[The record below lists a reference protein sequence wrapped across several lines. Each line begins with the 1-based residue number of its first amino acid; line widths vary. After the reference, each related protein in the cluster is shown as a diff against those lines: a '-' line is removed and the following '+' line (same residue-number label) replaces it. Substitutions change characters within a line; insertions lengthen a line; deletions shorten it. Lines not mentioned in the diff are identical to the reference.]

1 MLMIDMTWKE
11 VEKYISE
18 VNDNLIIPVG
28 TCEQHGYHL
37 PLGNDIF
44 IVEYMANVL
53 SEKTNALVAPTLN
66 YGVNLP
72 CDVHLAGTTSIKP
85 ETLQEIIVSITD
97 WWRQQG
103 FKHFLLLTYH
113 GDPFHIQAMDKISNN
128 IKLYD
133 ISEIE
138 YSDILEKQSSI
149 RHACEAET
157 SVALFLYPQ
166 KVKME
171 SVREHDIKFDDFEKY
186 LLHEVND
193 LPEGY
198 VGNLGYPSFAA
209 KEKGSKIISR
219 MIDSMINECYD
230 FLKSSYLR

>member
-1 MLMIDMTWKE
+1 MLIADMTWHE

-44 IVEYMANVL
+44 IAEYMANIL
-53 SEKTNALVAPTLN
+53 SDKTNALVAPAIN

-72 CDVHLAGTTSIKP
+72 CDIHLTGTTTIKP
-85 ETLQEIIVSITD
+85 ETLRDIIVSITD
-97 WWRQQG
+97 WWRQKG
-103 FKHFLLLTYH
+103 FKHFLMLTYH
-113 GDPFHIQAMDKISNN
+113 GDPFHIQAMEKISDD

-133 ISEIE
+133 ISDID
-138 YSDILEKQSSI
+138 YTDILEKQSSI

-157 SVALFLYPQ
+157 SAALALYPE
-166 KVKME
+166 KVKMDQ
-171 SVREHDIKFDDFEKY
+171 VREHDIQFDDFKKY
-186 LLHEVND
+186 LFHEESS

-198 VGNLGYPSFAA
+198 VGNLGYPSCATRD
-209 KEKGSKIISR
+209 KGRKIINR
-219 MIDSMINECYD
+219 MIDRMVNECSD
-230 FLKSSYLR
+230 FLKPSF

>member
-1 MLMIDMTWKE
+1 MLMIDMTWNE
-11 VEKYISE
+11 VEKYILE

-44 IVEYMANVL
+44 IVEYMANIL
-53 SEKTNALVAPTLN
+53 SEETNALVAPTLN

-72 CDVHLAGTTSIKP
+72 CDVHL
-85 ETLQEIIVSITD
+85 EIIVSITD

-113 GDPFHIQAMDKISNN
+113 GDPFHIQAMEKISSD

-171 SVREHDIKFDDFEKY
+171 LVREHDIQFDDFKKY
-186 LLHEVND
+186 LFHEVNN

-198 VGNLGYPSFAA
+198 VGNLGYPSFAT

-219 MIDSMINECYD
+219 MIDSMLNECYD
-230 FLKSSYLR
+230 FLKPSYLR

>member
-1 MLMIDMTWKE
+1 MLMVDMTWNE
-11 VEKYISE
+11 VEKYIFE

-44 IVEYMANVL
+44 MVEYMANIL

-66 YGVNLP
+66 YGVNLL

-85 ETLQEIIVSITD
+85 ETLKEIIVSITD

-103 FKHFLLLTYH
+103 FKHFLLLTFH
-113 GDPFHIQAMDKISNN
+113 GDPFHIQAMENISDD
-128 IKLYD
+128 IKLYETY
-133 ISEIE
+133 EIE
-138 YSDILEKQSSI
+138 YSDILEKQSAF

-157 SVALFLYPQ
+157 SIALFLYPE

-171 SVREHDIKFDDFEKY
+171 SVREHDILFDDFKKY
-186 LLHEVND
+186 LFHEETD

-198 VGNLGYPSFAA
+198 VGNLGYPSLAT
-209 KEKGSKIISR
+209 KDKGSKIINR
-219 MIDSMINECYD
+219 MIDRMTNECYD
-230 FLKSSYLR
+230 FLKPSYLR

>member
-1 MLMIDMTWKE
+1 MIDMTWKE

-85 ETLQEIIVSITD
+85 ETLKEIIVSITD

-103 FKHFLLLTYH
+103 FKHFLLLTFH
-113 GDPFHIQAMDKISNN
+113 GDPFHIQAMENISDD
-128 IKLYD
+128 IKLYETY
-133 ISEIE
+133 EIE
-138 YSDILEKQSSI
+138 YSDILEKQSAF

-157 SVALFLYPQ
+157 SIALFLYPE

-171 SVREHDIKFDDFEKY
+171 SVREHDILFDDFKKY
-186 LLHEVND
+186 LFHEETD

-198 VGNLGYPSFAA
+198 VGNLGYPSLAT
-209 KEKGSKIISR
+209 KDKGSKIINR
-219 MIDSMINECYD
+219 MIDRMTNECYD
-230 FLKSSYLR
+230 FLKPSYLR

>member
-1 MLMIDMTWKE
+1 MADMTWNE
-11 VEKYISE
+11 VEKYILK

-44 IVEYMANVL
+44 IAEYMASVL
-53 SEKTNALVAPTLN
+53 SEKSNAMIAPTLN

-72 CDVHLAGTTSIKP
+72 CDVHLAGTTSIKA
-85 ETLQEIIVSITD
+85 ETLKEIILSITD

-103 FKHFLLLTYH
+103 IKHFLLLTYH
-113 GDPFHIQAMDKISNN
+113 GDPFHIQAMKNISDD
-128 IKLYD
+128 IILYD
-133 ISEIE
+133 VSEIE

-157 SVALFLYPQ
+157 SVALFLYPE

-171 SVREHDIKFDDFEKY
+171 LIREHDIKFDDFKKY
-186 LLHEVND
+186 LFHEERN
-193 LPEGY
+193 LPQGY
-198 VGNLGYPSFAA
+198 VGNLGYPSVATE
-209 KEKGSKIISR
+209 EKGGNILNR
-219 MIDSMINECYD
+219 MINKAVNECLD
-230 FLKSSYLR
+230 FIKSSIE

>member
-1 MLMIDMTWKE
+1 
-11 VEKYISE
+11 
-18 VNDNLIIPVG
+18 
-28 TCEQHGYHL
+28 
-37 PLGNDIF
+37 
-44 IVEYMANVL
+44 
-53 SEKTNALVAPTLN
+53 
-66 YGVNLP
+66 
-72 CDVHLAGTTSIKP
+72 
-85 ETLQEIIVSITD
+85 
-97 WWRQQG
+97 
-103 FKHFLLLTYH
+103 
-113 GDPFHIQAMDKISNN
+113 MDKISNN

-198 VGNLGYPSFAA
+198 VGNLGYPSFAT